1 MSKIVVVNM
10 LSLDGYTEGPGGNVM
25 AMPMD
30 LAFDSHNAERLRA
43 ADSIL
48 FGGTTYRGMVGFWPG
63 EVGQEDR
70 PDGHRYIAQ
79 RYADGIPVTVVS
91 DTVDEADTGPWRD
104 QTTIVRRADAHE
116 HLARLREQE
125 GGDAVIY
132 GSRTLWGDLLAH
144 GLRRRAPPDGRPE
157 GGRGRHPRL
166 RGCPRDRPAAD
177 RRTPLRRLGKRAAE
191 LRARRFVCGL
201 TWSSRRDA
209 ADESTGW
216 RQPRW
221 CTSCSS

>member
-10 LSLDGYTEGPGGNVM
+10 LSLDGYTEGPGGDVM

-48 FGGTTYRGMVGFWPG
+48 FGATTYRGMVGFWPG
-63 EVGQEDR
+63 EVGVEDR

-91 DTVDEADTGPWRD
+91 DTITEAETGAWHD
-104 QTTIVRRADAHE
+104 QTTIVRRAEAHA
-116 HLARLREQE
+116 HVARMRERE
-125 GGDAVIY
+125 GGDAVVY

-144 GLRRRAPPDGRPE
+144 GLVDELHLLVGPKVVAGDTHAFAGVPQTDL
-157 GGRGRHPRL
+157 RL
-166 RGCPRDRPAAD
+166 LDV
-177 RRTPLRRLGKRAAE
+177 
-191 LRARRFVCGL
+191 RRFDG
-201 TWSSRRDA
+201 S
-209 ADESTGW
+209 ESVLVSYAP
-216 RQPRW
+216 Q
-221 CTSCSS
+221 

>member
-91 DTVDEADTGPWRD
+91 DTVTEADTGPGATRPRSSAARTPTSTWPGCAS
-104 QTTIVRRADAHE
+104 RRAAT
-116 HLARLREQE
+116 R
-125 GGDAVIY
+125 
-132 GSRTLWGDLLAH
+132 
-144 GLRRRAPPDGRPE
+144 
-157 GGRGRHPRL
+157 
-166 RGCPRDRPAAD
+166 
-177 RRTPLRRLGKRAAE
+177 
-191 LRARRFVCGL
+191 
-201 TWSSRRDA
+201 
-209 ADESTGW
+209 
-216 RQPRW
+216 
-221 CTSCSS
+221 

>member
-91 DTVDEADTGPWRD
+91 DTVTEADTGPWRD

-144 GLRRRAPPDGRPE
+144 GLVDELHLMVGPKVVAGDTHAFAGVPE
-157 GGRGRHPRL
+157 TDLRL
-166 RGCPRDRPAAD
+166 LDV
-177 RRTPLRRLGKRAAE
+177 
-191 LRARRFVCGL
+191 RRFDDSESVL
-201 TWSSRRDA
+201 LSYAPADSSA
-209 ADESTGW
+209 V
-216 RQPRW
+216 
-221 CTSCSS
+221 